1 MANEAKDPEKTEKQE
16 DTETALEIL
25 LRLDAKLRLLE
36 KAYWSMDQA
45 ERMLV
50 LETDELA
57 ISGYDVVRE
66 LRGDLQKLLDLVK
79 KWVKEPHAPS

>member
-1 MANEAKDPEKTEKQE
+1 MANEEKDPKKTEKQE

>member
-1 MANEAKDPEKTEKQE
+1 
-16 DTETALEIL
+16 
-25 LRLDAKLRLLE
+25 
-36 KAYWSMDQA
+36 MDQA